1 MKNTLSTLLI
11 LIACHSSFAQIKDA
25 KSIPN
30 GNLLKVNGK
39 EKKISLG
46 KFIEQIYFNSC
57 VFNTGHEPNVK
68 TGEYVAL
75 VFDGKNYK
83 PVNTKELFQLD
94 SSDIK
99 EINVTKSNEMSAIY
113 GANASIFGIA
123 KIRLK

>member
-1 MKNTLSTLLI
+1 MRKLLSTITI
-11 LIACHSSFAQIKDA
+11 LTACHFSYAQISNA
-25 KSIPN
+25 KNIPT
-30 GNLLKVNGK
+30 GNLLNVNSQAN
-39 EKKISLG
+39 KISLG

-83 PVNTKELFQLD
+83 PINTKELFQLD
-94 SSDIK
+94 SSDVR
-99 EINVTKSNEMSAIY
+99 EINFIKSNEMSAIY
-113 GANASIFGIA
+113 GVNASIFGIA